1 MFEYTQ
7 AAFETQYNIIK
18 DILTNEKIPNIYP
31 KAYIL
36 GGQPGAGKSNIQR
49 WLKQKDMNIIA
60 INADD
65 FRVYHPFFDDIQAMY
80 VKDSPKYTQPFINK
94 VTERLIDELSEKK
107 YNLII
112 EGTLRTAEVPL
123 KTCLNLKQKGY
134 SVELN
139 IIAVKKAI
147 SYESTLLRYEVALSE
162 GDTPRATAKAHHD
175 MVADAIVDNLDAI
188 EKAGAFDAIKL
199 FNRNGDCLY
208 PAVGYSSAADVE
220 NRMLNGWWTID
231 ETEQLKEIVAA
242 VTDLKAARNAE
253 DLAAY
258 QEHAKEVV
266 AFAESNRYH
275 YIKVNKEQ
283 AEQLRSAGVNFEG
296 DTSINEVSAIRI
308 APTQIA
314 KAEQILNSNSA
325 KNGIKK

>member
-1 MFEYTQ
+1 MFDYTSAQ
-7 AAFETQYNIIK
+7 FAEQYRSIK
-18 DILTNEKIPNIYP
+18 QWVTAPYSRLRNP

-36 GGQPGAGKSNIQR
+36 GGQPGAGKTSLQYLIQ
-49 WLKQKDMNIIA
+49 KQDRNVIV
-60 INADD
+60 INADAYRK
-65 FRVYHPFFDDIQAMY
+65 FHPYFFEIQRKY
-80 VKDSPKYTQPFINK
+80 GTDSPKYTQPFINQ
-94 VTERLIDELSEKK
+94 VTEQLIDDLSTES

-112 EGTLRTAEVPL
+112 EGTLRTATVPL
-123 KTCLNLKQKGY
+123 NTCLALKNKGY
-134 SVELN
+134 RVELHV
-139 IIAVKKAI
+139 IAVKRAI
-147 SYESTLLRYEVALSE
+147 SYESTLLRYELAIQQGE
-162 GDTPRATAKAHHD
+162 IPRATAKAHHD

-231 ETEQLKEIVAA
+231 ETEQLKEIVAV
-242 VTDLKAARNAE
+242 VTDYKAARNAE
-253 DLAAY
+253 NFTDY
-258 QEHAKEVV
+258 QEHANEVV

-314 KAEQILNSNSA
+314 KTEQILKQNPN
-325 KNGIKK
+325 IPKK

>member
-7 AAFETQYNIIK
+7 AEFETQYNIIK
-18 DILTNEKIPNIYP
+18 DILTNEKIPKIYP

-36 GGQPGAGKSNIQR
+36 GGQPGAGKSNIQK
-49 WLKQKDMNIIA
+49 WLKQKDNNIIA

-65 FRVYHPFFDDIQAMY
+65 FRVFHPFFFDIQAMY
-80 VKDSPKYTQPFINK
+80 NKDSPKYTQPFINK
-94 VTERLIDELSEKK
+94 VTERLIDELSYEK

-147 SYESTLLRYEVALSE
+147 SYESTILRYEIALSE

-175 MVADAIVDNLDAI
+175 MVADAIVNNLNAI
-188 EKAGAFDAIKL
+188 EDAGTFDAIKL

-208 PAVGYSSAADVE
+208 PAVGCSSAADVE
-220 NRMLNGWWTID
+220 NKVLNGWWTLD
-231 ETEQLKEIVAA
+231 ETEQLKEIVVA

-253 DLAAY
+253 DFTAY
-258 QEHAKEVV
+258 KEHSKKAIT
-266 AFAESNRYH
+266 FAENNKYH
-275 YIKVNKEQ
+275 YIKVNREQ
-283 AEQLRSAGVNFEG
+283 AERLCREG
-296 DTSINEVSAIRI
+296 ISVEGSTAKNEINVIRI
-308 APTQIA
+308 PPTQIA
-314 KAEQILNSNSA
+314 KATQVLSQNSR
-325 KNGIKK
+325 KK

>member
-7 AAFETQYNIIK
+7 RAFETQYSIIK
-18 DILTNEKIPNIYP
+18 DILTNDKNPNVYP

-49 WLKQKDMNIIA
+49 WLKQKDKNIIA

-65 FRVYHPFFDDIQAMY
+65 FRVYHPLFFDIQAKY
-80 VKDSPKYTQPFINK
+80 GKDSPKYTQPFINK
-94 VTERLIDELSEKK
+94 ITERLIDELSDKK

-123 KTCLNLKQKGY
+123 KSCLNLKQKGY

-139 IIAVKKAI
+139 IITVKKEI
-147 SYESTLLRYEVALSE
+147 SYESTIFRYEFALSE
-162 GDTPRATAKAHHD
+162 GDTPRATAKDHHD
-175 MVADAIVDNLDAI
+175 MVADAIAENLDTI
-188 EKAGAFDAIKL
+188 EKAGVFDSIKL

-208 PAVGYSSAADVE
+208 PAVGCSSASEVE
-220 NRMLNGWWTID
+220 NRTLNGWWTID

-253 DLAAY
+253 DLTSY
-258 QEHAKEVV
+258 QQHAKKVIT
-266 AFAESNRYH
+266 FAESNQYH
-275 YIKVNKEQ
+275 YIKVSREQ
-283 AEQLRSAGVNFEG
+283 ADQLRSAGISVEG
-296 DTSINEVSAIRI
+296 NTEKNEISVIRI
-308 APTQIA
+308 PPTQSS
-314 KAEQILNSNSA
+314 KAEKIFYQNPNVP
-325 KNGIKK
+325 KK